1 MKIGLIADAH
11 GNLPAFEK
19 ALNILK
25 KYGVSKIFFL
35 GDAVGYI
42 PHLGVLRL
50 LRKNNIIAVK
60 GNHEDNLIKENFVN
74 EEMYQFKRCREQL
87 NDDDKNWL
95 TSLPLKFKL
104 ETKGIRLEFSHGS
117 PDAPLT
123 GYLYPDSELQQYKPS
138 KPTIYFNGHTH
149 WPMRRKNEF
158 GAFFCNPGSCGLPRD
173 YGGLGSLGIFDTSN
187 HQFQILRFEIS
198 RITLDWLKCCAP
210 INEGVVELI
219 KRKKADSFLGEI
231 ADE

>member
-104 ETKGIRLEFSHGS
+104 ETKGI
-117 PDAPLT
+117 
-123 GYLYPDSELQQYKPS
+123 
-138 KPTIYFNGHTH
+138 
-149 WPMRRKNEF
+149 
-158 GAFFCNPGSCGLPRD
+158 
-173 YGGLGSLGIFDTSN
+173 
-187 HQFQILRFEIS
+187 
-198 RITLDWLKCCAP
+198 
-210 INEGVVELI
+210 
-219 KRKKADSFLGEI
+219 
-231 ADE
+231 